1 MIKEKPRS
9 FLGKKAKE
17 DMNLSDP
24 SLFFDPARSPIKQT
38 FLKYILGY
46 AGMIRPKG
54 GIL

>member
-1 MIKEKPRS
+1 
-9 FLGKKAKE
+9 
-17 DMNLSDP
+17 MNLSDP
-24 SLFFDPARSPIKQT
+24 SLFFDPVRSPIKQT